1 MKNNATLSIITAAGI
16 LCLTANAYVQSGTG
30 SGQSGTGQTGQSG
43 TGQSGTG
50 QSGTGQTGTTK
61 SAGDMADLHMSKN
74 KICVHPGTEI
84 IGAKVVNPAGEN
96 LGKVE
101 DIVIRPSGEVAY
113 SVLSFGGTMG
123 VGDKLFA
130 IPFDLLQC
138 KDMKDMSDKGR
149 DTTGAG
155 STTGSTSSSS
165 SGMATGMRDN
175 TLVLNVDKE
184 RLKNAPGFDKK
195 NWPSTVDATDWTR
208 EVDSYYASDRRM
220 TANRPVE
227 ASARISPFLIKLSD
241 LKGANVETP
250 TGEKLGD
257 IKEVGIDTNGHVNFA
272 AVSVGGFLGMG
283 DRLVAVPWD
292 ALKVTRDP
300 TKKSEKEKITLAT
313 TKERLEQAPQF
324 KEGRDKWN
332 EMTDPT
338 FMNRVYEFYSVRPY
352 WSQSDMDKSRTDT
365 DRRDQED
372 KNRRDKDDKNPK

>member
-1 MKNNATLSIITAAGI
+1 M
-16 LCLTANAYVQSGTG
+16 
-30 SGQSGTGQTGQSG
+30 GQSGIGQTGI
-43 TGQSGTG
+43 GQRS
-50 QSGTGQTGTTK
+50 
-61 SAGDMADLHMSKN
+61 GDMGDLRMSKGN
-74 KICVHPGTEI
+74 KMCVHPGTEI
-84 IGAKVVNPAGEN
+84 IGAKVVNPSGEN
-96 LGKVE
+96 LGKV
-101 DIVIRPSGEVAY
+101 DDVVIRPSGEVAY
-113 SVLSFGGTMG
+113 AVLSFGGTMG

-138 KDMKDMSDKGR
+138 KDMKDMSDKSHDTTGAGRDTTGSGR

-165 SGMATGMRDN
+165 SGMGTGMRDN
-175 TLVLNVDKE
+175 TLVLNIDKE

-220 TANRPVE
+220 TGNRPVE
-227 ASARISPFLIKLSD
+227 ASARISPFLLKLSD

-292 ALKVTRDP
+292 ALKVTRDA